1 MVSVEP
7 ETPKACSSFEAPRVE
22 MPKAST
28 GWGMGTGYPSPRP
41 TKGFVGS
48 SVVSSPPA
56 GSVAGPGEKK
66 RFYCF
71 LGVPE
76 RLLLQRLLK
85 INVVHSRPVIEK
97 KWVCSVCRF

>member
-66 RFYCF
+66 TI
-71 LGVPE
+71 
-76 RLLLQRLLK
+76 LLL
-85 INVVHSRPVIEK
+85 SRRARTPPVATFVEN
-97 KWVCSVCRF
+97 